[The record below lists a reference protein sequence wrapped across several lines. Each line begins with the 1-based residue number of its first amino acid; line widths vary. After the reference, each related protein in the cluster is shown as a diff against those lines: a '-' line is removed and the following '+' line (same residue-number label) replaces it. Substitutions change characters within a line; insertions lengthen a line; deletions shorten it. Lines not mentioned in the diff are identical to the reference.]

1 MEKNKKMMIVIIA
14 LLVVLL
20 AVIIGFAVFTFRM
33 IGSNKSEAQEKVQ
46 MAPDT
51 SILQSENV
59 GFTTPLNVNLKKG
72 ADGAEHAISINVTI
86 VMDSSG
92 KDDGELITK
101 IKDSEYIIR
110 DVTLTVLRNKTID
123 EIRDEDSMDIIKQ
136 EILTRLQEE
145 FKTNIIYKVYLDNYF
160 SA

>member
-1 MEKNKKMMIVIIA
+1 MEKNKKMMVVIIA
-14 LLVVLL
+14 LLIVLL
-20 AVIIGFAVFTFRM
+20 AVIIGFAVFTFKM
-33 IGSNKSEAQEKVQ
+33 VGANKPEVKETVQ
-46 MAPDT
+46 VAPET
-51 SILQSENV
+51 SILKSENV
-59 GFTTPLNVNLKKG
+59 GFTTPLNINLKKG

-92 KDDGELITK
+92 KDDAELINK
-101 IKDSEYIIR
+101 IKSSEYIIR

-136 EILTRLQEE
+136 EILSKLQEE
-145 FKTNIIYKVYLDNYF
+145 FKTNIIYRVYLDNYF

>member
-1 MEKNKKMMIVIIA
+1 
-14 LLVVLL
+14 
-20 AVIIGFAVFTFRM
+20 
-33 IGSNKSEAQEKVQ
+33 
-46 MAPDT
+46 
-51 SILQSENV
+51 
-59 GFTTPLNVNLKKG
+59 
-72 ADGAEHAISINVTI
+72 
-86 VMDSSG
+86 MDSSG